1 MYLSLVC
8 AWLQGGFVLSCC
20 NLKVLLWKWKP
31 LRWWPP
37 ETLWYGRPW
46 GDCFQLQVSQQII
59 KVKIIAVQPQR
70 MAGIS
75 LQEVWKSDSKSYF
88 QLRICYYFKWIF
100 FSDSSLEWRSHPQEG
115 LYDSHFFPSGFRC
128 LWLCMKGNNKFEY
141 FLNLVLDGVVLTV
154 AAVW

>member
-100 FSDSSLEWRSHPQEG
+100 FLI
-115 LYDSHFFPSGFRC
+115 
-128 LWLCMKGNNKFEY
+128 
-141 FLNLVLDGVVLTV
+141 
-154 AAVW
+154 AVWSEEVIHRKDYTIAISFLQDLDVCDSAWKATINLNISWIWF